1 MNHSN
6 RHFGFLTLGMF
17 GVLLVG
23 YILLASVV
31 WFNQEI
37 NGQLQKTEAA
47 VVVQTPIATSTI
59 SPTNYAQTILNSP
72 ENFRNTALETSPA
85 LRFAKGEKMFLMG
98 F

>member
-1 MNHSN
+1 MTHSR

-17 GVLLVG
+17 GILVLG

-31 WFNQEI
+31 WFSQEI
-37 NGQLQKTEAA
+37 NGQLQKTEAS
-47 VVVQTPIATSTI
+47 VVVQAPVPVI
-59 SPTNYAQTILNSP
+59 SPTDYAQTILNRP
-72 ENFRNTALETSPA
+72 ENVRNTALETSPA

>member
-1 MNHSN
+1 MNHSH
-6 RHFGFLTLGMF
+6 RHFGFLTLGMIIM
-17 GVLLVG
+17 LIIG

-31 WFNQEI
+31 WFSAEI
-37 NGQLQKTEAA
+37 NGQLQKTEAS
-47 VVVQTPIATSTI
+47 VVVQTPVTTQAI
-59 SPTNYAQTILNSP
+59 SPTDYAQTILSSP